1 MRDSEWTRLLGWPG
15 YLVYQQEIDEKAKTL
30 KLWVRRKPGTKKR
43 ICSGCGKHVGEI
55 HELVE
60 RKIRDLPW
68 SEYKA
73 TVIVEL
79 CRLRCPECGPRIE
92 KVAQLPSKAPFS
104 KRFEDAVGEA
114 CEGAAAIHVAKRF
127 GISAS
132 TARAIDLRYLERWTA
147 SRRKPA
153 LKQMGVDEL
162 YLGKSQKFI
171 MVVSNLETG
180 EPLWFGLGRKK
191 ETLDEFFQKEL
202 KYSQRRLIEAAC
214 VDMWPAFTSSIRQWA
229 PQCAIVYDKFHVMQ
243 HANKAIDEV
252 RRSEF
257 YRQGGWRRN
266 LVKGKR
272 WLLLTRWRNL
282 SEDSQRDLNQ
292 LFQLNRRIMKAFWL
306 KESLEELWS
315 QPNAIAAATYLDN
328 WIRSLRW
335 QRLPSFE
342 KLAHLLQDHR
352 EGLLNYYKIKVRFG
366 VVEALNG
373 NLRILLRRGRGYRNL
388 RYLLLK
394 AQRMAATK
402 TEFIVLKK
410 SA

>member
-1 MRDSEWTRLLGWPG
+1 MKDSEWTRLLGWPG
-15 YLVYQQEIDEKAKTL
+15 YLVYQQEINEKAKTL
-30 KLWVRRKPGTKKR
+30 KLWVRRKAGTKKR
-43 ICSGCGKHVGEI
+43 ICSGCGKHVGTI
-55 HELVE
+55 HDVDQRE
-60 RKIRDLPW
+60 IRDLPW

-79 CRLRCPECGPRIE
+79 CRLRCPDCGPRVE
-92 KVAQLPSKAPFS
+92 KVVQLPSKAPFS
-104 KRFEDAVGEA
+104 KRFEEAVGGA
-114 CEGAAAIHVAKRF
+114 CEGASAIQVAKQFRMPT
-127 GISAS
+127 S
-132 TARAIDLRYLERWTA
+132 TVRAIDLRCLERWA
-147 SRRKPA
+147 GSRRKPA
-153 LKQMGVDEL
+153 LKQIGVDEL
-162 YLGKSQKFI
+162 YLGKSQKFM
-171 MVVSNLETG
+171 MVISNLETG

-191 ETLDEFFQKEL
+191 ETLDEFFEKEL
-202 KYSQRRLIEAAC
+202 KSSQRRRIEAAC

-257 YRQGGWRRN
+257 YRQGGWRRK

-272 WLLLTRWRNL
+272 WLLLTRWMNL
-282 SEDSQRDLNQ
+282 SEDSQKDLNQ
-292 LFQLNRRIMKAFWL
+292 LFRLNRRIMKAFWL

-352 EGLLNYYKIKVRFG
+352 EGILNYYKVQVRFG

-402 TEFIVLKK
+402 TEIVILKK
-410 SA
+410 VA